1 MPPKKENRGYLYTR
15 LPADW
20 TCAIKDL
27 ADQESVTPAKMHRIL
42 LSEALTARGVVH
54 SVDDYGIF
62 TKRWRATK
70 RDIEDRIRKKRTEY
84 VRRYRAKLKAKKQ
97 QAIAD
102 AANSI
107 TWTFHPSGQITTSDL
122 DVLATFVG
130 HVDERGRFTPENTR
144 HSVQSA
150 RAKAREALNAG
161 LLSGE
166 RWHLFVRDVPS

>member
-20 TCAIKDL
+20 TCAIKEL
-27 ADQESVTPAKMHRIL
+27 ADQESVTPSKMHRIL
-42 LSEALTARGVVH
+42 LSEALTARGVHH
-54 SVDDYGIF
+54 SIDDYGVF
-62 TKRWRATK
+62 VKRWRATK

-84 VRRYRAKLKAKKQ
+84 VRRYRAKLKAKKL

-130 HVDERGRFTPENTR
+130 HVDDRGLFTAESTR
-144 HSVQSA
+144 HSVEKA
-150 RAKAREALNAG
+150 RAKAREAIEAG
-161 LLSGE
+161 TLVGE
-166 RWHLFVRDVPS
+166 RWRLFVGE

>member
-1 MPPKKENRGYLYTR
+1 MPPAKENRGFIALRIPQDWIDALGNEAKIAGKSR
-15 LPADW
+15 LAYIRQLIDEGM
-20 TCAIKDL
+20 TSRAI
-27 ADQESVTPAKMHRIL
+27 P
-42 LSEALTARGVVH
+42 H
-54 SVDDYGIF
+54 SKDDYGVF
-62 TKRWRATK
+62 VKRWRVTRSELQDRVRK
-70 RDIEDRIRKKRTEY
+70 RRNEH

-150 RAKAREALNAG
+150 RAKALEALNAG
-161 LLSGE
+161 SLTGE
-166 RWHLFVRDVPS
+166 RWHLFVRDVQG